1 VFSSSS
7 HLGGGSRGNY
17 RMGGGNTSLNVGG
30 RKRKHSGDVDDLGGL
45 GGLGGGVKPQ
55 ASFVMKLFDRGV
67 DLAQFDETT
76 PLYPICRAWM
86 QNKPHQ

>member
-1 VFSSSS
+1 MSTGQ
-7 HLGGGSRGNY
+7 LGGGLNRLSGY
-17 RMGGGNTSLNVGG
+17 RYGSPSKKQ
-30 RKRKHSGDVDDLGGL
+30 KRSGSPSDMPS
-45 GGLGGGVKPQ
+45 KPQ

-67 DLAQFDETT
+67 DLAQFDEST